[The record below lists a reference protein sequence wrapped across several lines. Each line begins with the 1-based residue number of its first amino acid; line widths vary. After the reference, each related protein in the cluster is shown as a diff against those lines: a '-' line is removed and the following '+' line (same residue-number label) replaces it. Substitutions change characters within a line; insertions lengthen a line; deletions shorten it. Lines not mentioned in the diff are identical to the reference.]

1 MAFLGPLRDLFG
13 ARRVSVP
20 SRVKAVEVTGE
31 ATVTVKAGTPVNTP
45 IPVSIKY
52 DPQKPEVT
60 TITPAV
66 NETWEIADLFITE
79 APAVDGVVQF
89 VKNDYEILQRTNPL
103 SVYRADW
110 PQRDRIT
117 PVVVGPLERL
127 NLYFFNA
134 SSPTSDQTV
143 KFYLKIRIYRTE

>member
-1 MAFLGPLRDLFG
+1 LAWLGRLRGLFG
-13 ARRVSVP
+13 GGVP
-20 SRVKAVEVTGE
+20 GAPVTVKTTEITGE
-31 ATVTVKAGTPVNTP
+31 ATVTIPANTPVNTP

-52 DPQKPEVT
+52 DPQKPEIT
-60 TITPAV
+60 TISPAV

-79 APAVDGVVQF
+79 TPAVDGVVQF

-110 PQRDRIT
+110 AQRDRIS
-117 PVVVGPLERL
+117 PVIVGPLERL
-127 NLYFFNA
+127 NLYFYNA
-134 SSPTSDQTV
+134 SSPTANTTV

>member
-1 MAFLGPLRDLFG
+1 MTWLTPLRDLFG
-13 ARRVSVP
+13 ARRVGVP

-31 ATVTVKAGTPVNTP
+31 ATVVVKANTPVNTP

-134 SSPTSDQTV
+134 SSPTADTTI

>member
-1 MAFLGPLRDLFG
+1 MAFLSPLRDLFG
-13 ARRVSVP
+13 AGKAITP
-20 SRVKAVEVTGE
+20 ARVKVVEITGE

-52 DPQKPEVT
+52 DPQKPEIT

-89 VKNDYEILQRTNPL
+89 IKNDYEILQRTNPL

-110 PQRDRIT
+110 PQRDRIM

-127 NLYFFNA
+127 NMYFYNA
-134 SSPTSDQTV
+134 SSPATDTTV
-143 KFYLKIRIYRTE
+143 KFYLKIRIYRKE